1 MSDRIG
7 TVRAVSFSPTGSTRR
22 VLRSIAAGIGA
33 ARVQE
38 DSLDRPAWREA
49 GVQETGDDEL
59 LLVGMP
65 VYAGRVPGLSHGGLP
80 VRGTG
85 DAVCVVSYGNRAYE
99 DALSELVG
107 LTRRAGFR
115 VVAAGAF
122 VTEHSLN
129 GRIAAGRPDEARYGR
144 PIGGVRPTG
153 RRQAARPGRM
163 RSSDPGP
170 GTRAPYKAYAPIPL
184 VPELDPERCERCG
197 RCALVCPVQTIDP
210 GNYRVTDPSRCI
222 ACFACVRYCR
232 AGARSLAEPARSG
245 FRAENGSAPRGL
257 PSEARARDISVTAR
271 SADGRGRFGRIA
283 FPYRGRWVPGLRKGR
298 RCGGF
303 RLAGGGASVRLPCTV
318 SVPAQP
324 PFFVTNATVIPT
336 DAGT

>member
-49 GVQETGDDEL
+49 GVQVGADEL

-65 VYAGRVPGLSHGGLP
+65 VYAGRVPGLFHGGLP

-115 VVAAGAF
+115 VIAAGAF

-129 GRIAAGRPDEARYGR
+129 GRIAAGRPDEADTALMEAFGR
-144 PIGGVRPTG
+144 QVAAKLRDRAACEVPIRV
-153 RRQAARPGRM
+153 PGHE
-163 RSSDPGP
+163 
-170 GTRAPYKAYAPIPL
+170 PYKAYAPIPL

-210 GNYRVTDPSRCI
+210 GNYRVTD
-222 ACFACVRYCR
+222 
-232 AGARSLAEPARSG
+232 
-245 FRAENGSAPRGL
+245 NG
-257 PSEARARDISVTAR
+257 
-271 SADGRGRFGRIA
+271 
-283 FPYRGRWVPGLRKGR
+283 
-298 RCGGF
+298 
-303 RLAGGGASVRLPCTV
+303 
-318 SVPAQP
+318 
-324 PFFVTNATVIPT
+324 
-336 DAGT
+336 

>member
-49 GVQETGDDEL
+49 GVQVGADEL

-65 VYAGRVPGLSHGGLP
+65 VYAGRVPGLFHGGLP

-85 DAVCVVSYGNRAYE
+85 DAVCVVCYGNRAYE

-115 VVAAGAF
+115 VIAAGAF

-129 GRIAAGRPDEARYGR
+129 GRSAAGRPDEADTALMEAFGR
-144 PIGGVRPTG
+144 QVAAKLRDRAACEVPIRV
-153 RRQAARPGRM
+153 PGHE
-163 RSSDPGP
+163 
-170 GTRAPYKAYAPIPL
+170 PYKAYAPIPL

-222 ACFACVRYCR
+222 TCFACVRYCR
-232 AGARSLAEPARSG
+232 AGARSLAEPARSA
-245 FRAENGSAPRGL
+245 FERKM
-257 PSEARARDISVTAR
+257 EALREACQARREPET
-271 SADGRGRFGRIA
+271 F
-283 FPYRGRWVPGLRKGR
+283 L
-298 RCGGF
+298 
-303 RLAGGGASVRLPCTV
+303 
-318 SVPAQP
+318 
-324 PFFVTNATVIPT
+324 
-336 DAGT
+336 

>member
-49 GVQETGDDEL
+49 GVQVGADEL

-65 VYAGRVPGLSHGGLP
+65 VYAGRVPGLFHGGLP

-85 DAVCVVSYGNRAYE
+85 DAVCVVCYGNRAYE

-115 VVAAGAF
+115 VISAGAF

-129 GRIAAGRPDEARYGR
+129 GGSPPGVPTR
-144 PIGGVRPTG
+144 PIRPLW
-153 RRQAARPGRM
+153 R
-163 RSSDPGP
+163 
-170 GTRAPYKAYAPIPL
+170 
-184 VPELDPERCERCG
+184 
-197 RCALVCPVQTIDP
+197 
-210 GNYRVTDPSRCI
+210 
-222 ACFACVRYCR
+222 
-232 AGARSLAEPARSG
+232 
-245 FRAENGSAPRGL
+245 
-257 PSEARARDISVTAR
+257 R
-271 SADGRGRFGRIA
+271 SADRSPPSCATGPHAKFRSGSRDTSLTRLTLRF
-283 FPYRGRWVPGLRKGR
+283 RW
-298 RCGGF
+298 F
-303 RLAGGGASVRLPCTV
+303 RSSIRSAASVAAAARWCVPCRRSIRETIV
-318 SVPAQP
+318 
-324 PFFVTNATVIPT
+324 
-336 DAGT
+336 

>member
-49 GVQETGDDEL
+49 GVQVGADEL

-65 VYAGRVPGLSHGGLP
+65 VYAGRVPGTVSRRLAGSGNGRCRL
-80 VRGTG
+80 RGQL
-85 DAVCVVSYGNRAYE
+85 RQPAYE

-129 GRIAAGRPDEARYGR
+129 GGSPPGVPTR
-144 PIGGVRPTG
+144 PIRPLW
-153 RRQAARPGRM
+153 R
-163 RSSDPGP
+163 
-170 GTRAPYKAYAPIPL
+170 
-184 VPELDPERCERCG
+184 
-197 RCALVCPVQTIDP
+197 
-210 GNYRVTDPSRCI
+210 
-222 ACFACVRYCR
+222 
-232 AGARSLAEPARSG
+232 
-245 FRAENGSAPRGL
+245 
-257 PSEARARDISVTAR
+257 R
-271 SADGRGRFGRIA
+271 SADRLPPSCATGPHAKFRSGSRDTSLTRLTLRF
-283 FPYRGRWVPGLRKGR
+283 RW
-298 RCGGF
+298 F
-303 RLAGGGASVRLPCTV
+303 RSSIRSAASVAAAARWCVPCRRSIRETI
-318 SVPAQP
+318 A
-324 PFFVTNATVIPT
+324 
-336 DAGT
+336 

>member
-1 MSDRIG
+1 MRE
-7 TVRAVSFSPTGSTRR
+7 PKYKR
-22 VLRSIAAGIGA
+22 VLLKISGEALAGDAHRGLDFAVIGG
-33 ARVQE
+33 VCDGIKQCV
-38 DSLDRPAWREA
+38 EA
-49 GVQETGDDEL
+49 GVQVGDDEL

-65 VYAGRVPGLSHGGLP
+65 VYAGRVPGLFHGGLP

-129 GRIAAGRPDEARYGR
+129 GRIAAGRPDEADTALMEAFGR
-144 PIGGVRPTG
+144 QVATKLRD
-153 RRQAARPGRM
+153 RAACEV
-163 RSSDPGP
+163 PGP
-170 GTRAPYKAYAPIPL
+170 GTRALQGLRSDSA
-184 VPELDPERCERCG
+184 G
-197 RCALVCPVQTIDP
+197 
-210 GNYRVTDPSRCI
+210 S
-222 ACFACVRYCR
+222 
-232 AGARSLAEPARSG
+232 GARSGALRALRPLRAGVSRADDRSG
-245 FRAENGSAPRGL
+245 KLSCDRPLAVYHLFRLRALLPCRSEIAGRAREVRFRAENGSAPRGL

-283 FPYRGRWVPGLRKGR
+283 FPVPWAMGPRPEERTAVRRVSARRRRSVCPLAVHGL
-298 RCGGF
+298 C
-303 RLAGGGASVRLPCTV
+303 
-318 SVPAQP
+318 PAQP
-324 PFFVTNATVIPT
+324 PFFVTNATAIPT

>member
-49 GVQETGDDEL
+49 GVQVGADEL

-65 VYAGRVPGLSHGGLP
+65 VYAGRVPGLFHGGLP

-129 GRIAAGRPDEARYGR
+129 GRIAAGRPDEADTALMEAFGR
-144 PIGGVRPTG
+144 QVAAKLRDRAACEVPIRV
-153 RRQAARPGRM
+153 PGHE
-163 RSSDPGP
+163 
-170 GTRAPYKAYAPIPL
+170 PYKAYAPIPL

-210 GNYRVTDPSRCI
+210 GNYRVTDRSRCI

-232 AGARSLAEPARSG
+232 AGARSLAEPARSA
-245 FRAENGSAPRGL
+245 FERKM
-257 PSEARARDISVTAR
+257 EALCEACQARREPET
-271 SADGRGRFGRIA
+271 F
-283 FPYRGRWVPGLRKGR
+283 L
-298 RCGGF
+298 
-303 RLAGGGASVRLPCTV
+303 
-318 SVPAQP
+318 
-324 PFFVTNATVIPT
+324 
-336 DAGT
+336 

>member
-1 MSDRIG
+1 M
-7 TVRAVSFSPTGSTRR
+7 
-22 VLRSIAAGIGA
+22 LRSIAAGIGA

-49 GVQETGDDEL
+49 GVQVGADEL

-65 VYAGRVPGLSHGGLP
+65 VYAGRVPRLFHGGMP

-129 GRIAAGRPDEARYGR
+129 GRIAAGRPDEADTALMEAFGR
-144 PIGGVRPTG
+144 QVAAKLRDRAACEVPIRV
-153 RRQAARPGRM
+153 PGHE
-163 RSSDPGP
+163 
-170 GTRAPYKAYAPIPL
+170 PYKAYAPIPL

-222 ACFACVRYCR
+222 TCFACVRYCR
-232 AGARSLAEPARSG
+232 AGARSLAEPARS
-245 FRAENGSAPRGL
+245 A
-257 PSEARARDISVTAR
+257 
-271 SADGRGRFGRIA
+271 FGRKMEA
-283 FPYRGRWVPGLRKGR
+283 LREACQAR
-298 RCGGF
+298 REPETF
-303 RLAGGGASVRLPCTV
+303 L
-318 SVPAQP
+318 
-324 PFFVTNATVIPT
+324 
-336 DAGT
+336 

>member
-1 MSDRIG
+1 MIESGRY
-7 TVRAVSFSPTGSTRR
+7 VPSVSARRARPAR

-49 GVQETGDDEL
+49 GVQVGDDEL

-65 VYAGRVPGLSHGGLP
+65 VYAGRVPGLFHGGLP

-129 GRIAAGRPDEARYGR
+129 GGSPPGVPTR
-144 PIGGVRPTG
+144 PIRPLWRRSADRSPPNCATG
-153 RRQAARPGRM
+153 PHARFRSGSRDTSLTKPTLRFRWS
-163 RSSDPGP
+163 RSSI
-170 GTRAPYKAYAPIPL
+170 R
-184 VPELDPERCERCG
+184 ERCERCG

-232 AGARSLAEPARSG
+232 AGARSLAEPARS
-245 FRAENGSAPRGL
+245 A
-257 PSEARARDISVTAR
+257 
-271 SADGRGRFGRIA
+271 FGRKMEA
-283 FPYRGRWVPGLRKGR
+283 LREACQAR
-298 RCGGF
+298 REPETF
-303 RLAGGGASVRLPCTV
+303 L
-318 SVPAQP
+318 
-324 PFFVTNATVIPT
+324 
-336 DAGT
+336 

>member
-49 GVQETGDDEL
+49 GVQVGADEL

-65 VYAGRVPGLSHGGLP
+65 VYAGRVPGLFHGGLP

-115 VVAAGAF
+115 VIAAGAF
-122 VTEHSLN
+122 AERADRRRASRR
-129 GRIAAGRPDEARYGR
+129 GRYG
-144 PIGGVRPTG
+144 PYGSVRPAG
-153 RRQAARPGRM
+153 RRQTARPGRM
-163 RSSDPGP
+163 RGSDPGP
-170 GTRAPYKAYAPIPL
+170 GTRALQGLRSDSAGP
-184 VPELDPERCERCG
+184 
-197 RCALVCPVQTIDP
+197 
-210 GNYRVTDPSRCI
+210 
-222 ACFACVRYCR
+222 
-232 AGARSLAEPARSG
+232 GARSGALRALRPLRAGVSRADDRSG
-245 FRAENGSAPRGL
+245 KLSRDRPLAVYHLFRLRALLPCRSEIAGRAREVRFRAENGSAPRGL

-283 FPYRGRWVPGLRKGR
+283 FPVPWAMGPRPEGRTAVRRVSACRRRSVCPLAVHGL
-298 RCGGF
+298 C
-303 RLAGGGASVRLPCTV
+303 
-318 SVPAQP
+318 PAQP
-324 PFFVTNATVIPT
+324 PFFVTNATAIPT

>member
-49 GVQETGDDEL
+49 GVQVGADEL

-65 VYAGRVPGLSHGGLP
+65 VYAGRVPGLFHGGLP

-129 GRIAAGRPDEARYGR
+129 GRIAAGRPDEADTALMEAFGR
-144 PIGGVRPTG
+144 QVAAKLRDRAACEVPIGSRDTSLTRLTLRFRWSRSSIRSAASVAA
-153 RRQAARPGRM
+153 AARWCVPCR
-163 RSSDPGP
+163 RSI
-170 GTRAPYKAYAPIPL
+170 R
-184 VPELDPERCERCG
+184 E
-197 RCALVCPVQTIDP
+197 TI
-210 GNYRVTDPSRCI
+210 
-222 ACFACVRYCR
+222 A
-232 AGARSLAEPARSG
+232 
-245 FRAENGSAPRGL
+245 
-257 PSEARARDISVTAR
+257 
-271 SADGRGRFGRIA
+271 
-283 FPYRGRWVPGLRKGR
+283 
-298 RCGGF
+298 
-303 RLAGGGASVRLPCTV
+303 
-318 SVPAQP
+318 
-324 PFFVTNATVIPT
+324 
-336 DAGT
+336 

>member
-49 GVQETGDDEL
+49 GVQVGADEL

-65 VYAGRVPGLSHGGLP
+65 VYAGRVPGLFHGGLP

-115 VVAAGAF
+115 VVAARSVRDRTFAERADRRRASRRG
-122 VTEHSLN
+122 
-129 GRIAAGRPDEARYGR
+129 RYG
-144 PIGGVRPTG
+144 PYGGVRPDRSPPSCATG
-153 RRQAARPGRM
+153 PHAKFRSGSRDTSLTRLTLRFRWFRSSIRSAASVAAAARWCVPCR
-163 RSSDPGP
+163 RSI
-170 GTRAPYKAYAPIPL
+170 R
-184 VPELDPERCERCG
+184 E
-197 RCALVCPVQTIDP
+197 TI
-210 GNYRVTDPSRCI
+210 
-222 ACFACVRYCR
+222 A
-232 AGARSLAEPARSG
+232 
-245 FRAENGSAPRGL
+245 
-257 PSEARARDISVTAR
+257 
-271 SADGRGRFGRIA
+271 
-283 FPYRGRWVPGLRKGR
+283 
-298 RCGGF
+298 
-303 RLAGGGASVRLPCTV
+303 
-318 SVPAQP
+318 
-324 PFFVTNATVIPT
+324 
-336 DAGT
+336 

>member
-49 GVQETGDDEL
+49 GVQVGADEL

-65 VYAGRVPGLSHGGLP
+65 VYAGRVPGLFHGGLP

-129 GRIAAGRPDEARYGR
+129 GGSPPGVPTR
-144 PIGGVRPTG
+144 PIRPLWRRSADS

-170 GTRAPYKAYAPIPL
+170 GTRALQGLRSDSA
-184 VPELDPERCERCG
+184 G
-197 RCALVCPVQTIDP
+197 
-210 GNYRVTDPSRCI
+210 S
-222 ACFACVRYCR
+222 
-232 AGARSLAEPARSG
+232 GARSGALRALRPLRAGVSRADDRSG
-245 FRAENGSAPRGL
+245 KLSRDRPLAVYRLFRLRALLPCRSEIAGRAREVRFRAENGSAPRGL
-257 PSEARARDISVTAR
+257 PSEARAET
-271 SADGRGRFGRIA
+271 F
-283 FPYRGRWVPGLRKGR
+283 L
-298 RCGGF
+298 
-303 RLAGGGASVRLPCTV
+303 
-318 SVPAQP
+318 
-324 PFFVTNATVIPT
+324 
-336 DAGT
+336 

>member
-49 GVQETGDDEL
+49 GVQVGADEL

-65 VYAGRVPGLSHGGLP
+65 VYAGRVPGLFHGGLP

-129 GRIAAGRPDEARYGR
+129 GGSPPGVPTR
-144 PIGGVRPTG
+144 PIRPLW
-153 RRQAARPGRM
+153 R
-163 RSSDPGP
+163 
-170 GTRAPYKAYAPIPL
+170 
-184 VPELDPERCERCG
+184 
-197 RCALVCPVQTIDP
+197 
-210 GNYRVTDPSRCI
+210 
-222 ACFACVRYCR
+222 
-232 AGARSLAEPARSG
+232 
-245 FRAENGSAPRGL
+245 
-257 PSEARARDISVTAR
+257 R
-271 SADGRGRFGRIA
+271 SADRSPPSCATGPHAKFRSGSRDTSLTRLTLRF
-283 FPYRGRWVPGLRKGR
+283 RW
-298 RCGGF
+298 F
-303 RLAGGGASVRLPCTV
+303 RSSIRSAASVAAAARWCVPCRRSIRETI
-318 SVPAQP
+318 A
-324 PFFVTNATVIPT
+324 
-336 DAGT
+336 